1 MRTSRRTVDADKLDY
16 ILRGELRAAYA
27 QARPAVMRAAG
38 VRIYRMSAERM
49 RAVAGNSQPWQ
60 KIAWGYRDMIG
71 ELRFALQYRA
81 RAISRTQWFVAQVN
95 PDDTDDEPIPLAVR
109 NEDDPEKAARVTV
122 APDLCTAAETELARL
137 PLTEGFSFTG
147 VWSENFDAAGECW
160 LHGYTDPLGVEQWR
174 IRSVLDV
181 DIQGSDVTIKDELG
195 QPRRVDLG
203 TEDEPGTEEIF
214 RLWIPHPARG
224 HLADSALNALQD
236 VLEDICLIGRE
247 LRAVAR
253 SRITGNGVWMV
264 PVGMSLMRNTKADDD
279 NADEN
284 EPRFMIDLQAAMLAP
299 IANEGDPGGVV
310 PVVITGTREDIEVAS
325 KSFLRFEREDSP
337 TLLTKLD
344 ASLKRMATSL
354 DIPPEILTGMAQAN
368 HWSAWQIDAATFRHY
383 LEPSIRL
390 MADSLTVSFLRP
402 ALQAAGFTNEEIA
415 RLRVWYDASRI
426 TENPN
431 RRQDAIDARD
441 RAAISDDA
449 FRDALG
455 FSDADAPTIEEQLL
469 MIAAKVG
476 VDPVTAA
483 AILRAHAQQEGVTN
497 GVPLPPAPA
506 PAQIPAARPPQK
518 PPAAAPDP
526 AGTGG
531 TGTPNTA
538 PSGVAASVTPLMV
551 HEHDGRYWVPADN
564 LADVGIPQAAEI
576 LRANHDRVVRQFAAP
591 VYNAPDY
598 RLDTS
603 TARRIADLERALR
616 DQLLTAIDAATNRAL
631 DRAGSRLR
639 SKATRDPKLTAQLRE
654 HPVNAWAA
662 QLGREQT
669 LALGADVRFL
679 LNQAW
684 SDLKE
689 MFGRRVRAT
698 ATAIA
703 DLVASKLLG
712 LTGTAQRAA
721 ADRIATDMGH
731 RFEPAWTALE
741 TALTARAERLLF
753 GDQPDLPS
761 DGEIPDLDV
770 PPYLVRNA
778 LAVIGGLPETSGGIG
793 DDGRSI
799 TGEPLPA
806 LGTGTAVSR
815 ELKAAGVLT
824 IGYTWVYGVTAVR
837 NRFHPHYELD
847 EQRFTSWLDP
857 KLHVDAQ
864 YAWLGEYYRPGDHLG
879 CMCDY
884 VPGYALPAYAA
895 QVRERLSVPS
905 APTREILELADQDD
919 RAGRKGTTAQE
930 IRDQYQQIQALQ
942 SRFMEGSE

>member
-1 MRTSRRTVDADKLDY
+1 MRTSRAIRDRDADKLDY
-16 ILRGELRAAYA
+16 ILQGKIRAAYA
-27 QARPAVMRAAG
+27 QERPAVMRAAG

-95 PDDTDDEPIPLAVR
+95 PDDTDDEPIPVALR
-109 NEDDPEKAARVTV
+109 NDDDAEKRARVTLP
-122 APDLCTAAETELARL
+122 PDLCAAAESELDRL
-137 PLTEGFSFTG
+137 PLTEGYGFTG
-147 VWSENFDAAGECW
+147 MWSENYDVAGECW
-160 LHGYTDPLGVEQWR
+160 LHGFKDPLGVEQWK

-181 DIQGSDVTIKDELG
+181 DIQGSDVTVKDELG
-195 QPRRVDLG
+195 QPRRVDVG

-236 VLEDICLIGRE
+236 VLEDICLAGRE

-253 SRITGNGVWMV
+253 SRITANGVWMV
-264 PVGMSLMRNTKADDD
+264 PVGMSLVRNTKDDDD
-279 NADEN
+279 NPEDN
-284 EPRFMIDLQAAMLAP
+284 DQRFMVDLQAAMLAP
-299 IANEGDPGGVV
+299 ISNEGDPGGVV
-310 PVVITGTREDIEVAS
+310 PVVLTGTREDIEVAS
-325 KSFLRFEREDSP
+325 KSHLRFEREDSP
-337 TLLTKLD
+337 TLLAKLE

-390 MADSLTVSFLRP
+390 MADSLTVSYLRP
-402 ALQAAGFTNEEIA
+402 ALLAAGFTSEEIA
-415 RLRVWYDASRI
+415 KLRIWYDASRI

-455 FSDADAPTIEEQLL
+455 FSDADKPTVEEQLL

-483 AILRAHAQQEGVTN
+483 AILRAHAQQTGI
-497 GVPLPPAPA
+497 GDAVPLPAAPA
-506 PAQIPAARPPQK
+506 PPQIPSARPPQK

-526 AGTGG
+526 GGTGG
-531 TGTPNTA
+531 TGTPSTA
-538 PSGVAASVTPLMV
+538 PTGVAASITPLLV
-551 HEHDGRYWVPADN
+551 HTRDDGTTWVDASS
-564 LADVGIPQAAEI
+564 
-576 LRANHDRVVRQFAAP
+576 VVRALAERTDVSVQP
-591 VYNAPDY
+591 EY
-598 RLDTS
+598 RLDTA

-639 SKATRDPKLTAQLRE
+639 SKATRNPKLTAQLRDQ
-654 HPVNAWAA
+654 PVTTWAA

-689 MFGRRVRAT
+689 LFGRRVRAT
-698 ATAIA
+698 AAAIA
-703 DLVASKLLG
+703 DLVAGKLLG
-712 LTGTAQRAA
+712 LTGKDQRAT
-721 ADRIATDMGH
+721 ADRIVTDMGH
-731 RFEPAWTALE
+731 RLEAAWTALE
-741 TALTARAERLLF
+741 TALTQRAERLLF
-753 GDQPDLPS
+753 GDQLDLPS

-778 LAVIGGLPETSGGIG
+778 LAVVGGLPETSGGIG
-793 DDGRSI
+793 DDGRST

-815 ELKAAGVLT
+815 ELKHAGVLT

-857 KLHVDAQ
+857 KLHVEPQ
-864 YAWLGEYYRPGDHLG
+864 YAWLGDYYRPGDHLG

-905 APTREILELADQDD
+905 VPTREILDLAAQDD
-919 RAGRKGTTAQE
+919 LAGRKGTTAQE

-942 SRFMEGSE
+942 SRFMEGS